1 MICTKFRGI
10 LLLSFVGK
18 VFTWFV
24 LKRLQQLAERVYPD
38 LQCGF
43 RAQVYHWHD
52 LHTETTAVEVP
63 GTEAALVYLY
73 KFDEGI

>member
-1 MICTKFRGI
+1 MICSKFRGI

-43 RAQVYHWHD
+43 RAQVYLHD